1 MYYGIGI
8 YHTKTEINVGSLY
21 RSAFLLG
28 ASFVFTIGKRYKR
41 QASDTCNVTKQI
53 PYFDYKSF
61 DEFYGNMPID
71 CRLIGVE
78 LAKEARDI
86 ITFQHPKNAIYL
98 LGAEDQGIPASI
110 LSRCHEVIF
119 LPTEHSLNVANMGTI
134 VCYDRKAKEA
144 QHGKK

>member
-1 MYYGIGI
+1 MFFGIGI

-21 RSAFLLG
+21 RSAFLMG

-53 PYFDYKSF
+53 PYFDYKTF
-61 DEFYGNMPID
+61 DEFYANMPID
-71 CRLIGVE
+71 CKLICVE
-78 LAKEARDI
+78 LIKSAKSIYE
-86 ITFQHPKNAIYL
+86 FEHPKNAIYL
-98 LGAEDQGIPASI
+98 LGAEDQGIPAKI
-110 LSRCHEVIF
+110 IERCHETIF

-144 QHGKK
+144 YRGKK